1 MARTGRPPVPNEIK
15 RKRGTLRPD
24 RMPGGNAELVVVE
37 PVDST
42 IADLEPLDAFDQ
54 AVGDA
59 YWLARTD
66 APAAALCRMMLEEL
80 DRMLRS
86 GADRKQILDT
96 TKLAME
102 MLGQLGFT
110 PASRTRM
117 ALGEVKRVSKL
128 EEMRDRQARKQ
139 EMAAKVANRPDRS
152 GDR

>member
-1 MARTGRPPVPNEIK
+1 
-15 RKRGTLRPD
+15 
-24 RMPGGNAELVVVE
+24 MPGGNAELVVVE
-37 PVDST
+37 PVDPT

-54 AVGDA
+54 AIVEA

-66 APAAALCRMMLEEL
+66 APAAALCRMMLEERQL
-80 DRMLRS
+80 MVRS
-86 GADRKQILDT
+86 GADRKQILDQ
-96 TKLAME
+96 TKQITEL
-102 MLGQLGFT
+102 LGQLGFT

>member
-1 MARTGRPPVPNEIK
+1 
-15 RKRGTLRPD
+15 
-24 RMPGGNAELVVVE
+24 MPGGNAELVVVE
-37 PVDST
+37 PVDPT

-54 AVGDA
+54 AIVEA

-66 APAAALCRMMLEEL
+66 APAAALCRMMLEERQL
-80 DRMLRS
+80 MVGG
-86 GADRKQILDT
+86 GADRKQILDQ
-96 TKLAME
+96 TKQIVEL
-102 MLGQLGFT
+102 LGQLGFT

-139 EMAAKVANRPDRS
+139 EMAAKVANRSDRS

>member
-1 MARTGRPPVPNEIK
+1 VARTGRPPVPNEIK

-37 PVDST
+37 PVDPT

-54 AVGDA
+54 AIVEA

-66 APAAALCRMMLEEL
+66 APAAALCRMMLEERQL
-80 DRMLRS
+80 MVGG
-86 GADRKQILDT
+86 GADRKQILDQ
-96 TKLAME
+96 TKQIVEL
-102 MLGQLGFT
+102 LGQLGFT

-139 EMAAKVANRPDRS
+139 EMAAKVANRSDRS

>member
-54 AVGDA
+54 AIVEA

-66 APAAALCRMMLEEL
+66 APAAALCRMMLEERQL
-80 DRMLRS
+80 MVRG
-86 GADRKQILDT
+86 GADRKQILDQ
-96 TKLAME
+96 TKQIVEL
-102 MLGQLGFT
+102 LGQLGFDT
-110 PASRTRM
+110 RASSCNFSLFL
-117 ALGEVKRVSKL
+117 ANV
-128 EEMRDRQARKQ
+128 QASQ
-139 EMAAKVANRPDRS
+139 
-152 GDR
+152 

>member
-1 MARTGRPPVPNEIK
+1 
-15 RKRGTLRPD
+15 
-24 RMPGGNAELVVVE
+24 MPGGNAELVVVE
-37 PVDST
+37 PVDPT

-54 AVGDA
+54 AIVEA

-66 APAAALCRMMLEEL
+66 APAAALCRMMLEERQL
-80 DRMLRS
+80 MVGG
-86 GADRKQILDT
+86 GADRKQILDQ
-96 TKLAME
+96 TKQIVEL
-102 MLGQLGFT
+102 LGQLGFT

>member
-1 MARTGRPPVPNEIK
+1 
-15 RKRGTLRPD
+15 
-24 RMPGGNAELVVVE
+24 MPGGNAELVVVE

-54 AVGDA
+54 AIVEA

-66 APAAALCRMMLEEL
+66 APAAALCRMMLEERQL
-80 DRMLRS
+80 MVRG
-86 GADRKQILDT
+86 GADRKQILDQ
-96 TKLAME
+96 TKQIVEL
-102 MLGQLGFT
+102 LGQLGFT

>member
-54 AVGDA
+54 AIVEA

-66 APAAALCRMMLEEL
+66 APAAALCRMMLEERQL
-80 DRMLRS
+80 MVRG
-86 GADRKQILDT
+86 GADRKQILDQ
-96 TKLAME
+96 TKQITEL
-102 MLGQLGFT
+102 LGQLGFT

-128 EEMRDRQARKQ
+128 EELRDRQARKQ
-139 EMAAKVANRPDRS
+139 AMATKVADRPD
-152 GDR
+152 GG

>member
-1 MARTGRPPVPNEIK
+1 
-15 RKRGTLRPD
+15 
-24 RMPGGNAELVVVE
+24 MPGGNAELVVVE
-37 PVDST
+37 PVDPT

-54 AVGDA
+54 AIVEA

-66 APAAALCRMMLEEL
+66 APAAALCRMMLEERQL
-80 DRMLRS
+80 MVRG
-86 GADRKQILDT
+86 GADRKQILDQ
-96 TKLAME
+96 TKQIVEL
-102 MLGQLGFT
+102 LGQLGFT